1 MSARLTVVTDLY
13 LENRARSGIRPNT
26 VKNDRQALSRLLAV
40 TGDTPVD
47 QIGPADLDELLNG
60 MLASHRYAPGTVNAT
75 QSSLSAFFRWCRDRG
90 HTPPHHNPI
99 AGRRYVPQQELP
111 KLRIPI
117 HDFPAVIEAAER
129 PRDRAYM
136 AMGLF
141 TMLRQS
147 EIVTLRVGDLDLTGG
162 KLAVTIWKTYQADI
176 LPVTPDFRPEM
187 VRWVEAYQDECGP
200 LDPNWFLVPAI
211 KPSGFQEFRLDPT
224 APISRSAD
232 LVRRVL
238 ERVGYTADRVGTHVL
253 RRSAARAVFEERAK
267 AGYDSALRD
276 VSAWLHHR
284 SVTTTE
290 IYLGL
295 DQDRA
300 ARDKHYSTEPMYPSL
315 AGENVIPIRSEQW
328 RHAQ

>member
-1 MSARLTVVTDLY
+1 MSANLTTVIDLY
-13 LENRARSGIRPNT
+13 LEQRTRSGIRPNT
-26 VKNDRQALSRLLAV
+26 VKNDRQALARLLAV

-47 QIGPADLDELLNG
+47 RIGPADLDDLLNG
-60 MLASHRYAPGTVNAT
+60 MLSSHQYAPGTVNAT

-117 HDFPAVIEAAER
+117 HDFPAVLEAAER

-162 KLAVTIWKTYQADI
+162 KLAVTIWKTYQSDV

-187 VRWVEAYQDECGP
+187 VRWIEAYQNECGP

-211 KPSGFQEFRLDPT
+211 KPDGFQTFRLDPT

-253 RRSAARAVFEERAK
+253 RRSAARAVFEELARE
-267 AGYDSALRD
+267 GYDGALR
-276 VSAWLHHR
+276 VVAAWLHHS
-284 SVTTTE
+284 SVTVTE
-290 IYLGL
+290 KYLGL
-295 DQDRA
+295 SEDRA
-300 ARDKHYSTEPMYPSL
+300 QRDKRFDSNPMYPSL
-315 AGENVIPIRSEQW
+315 SAPNVTHLRRAES
-328 RHAQ
+328 A